1 MINQRKAILPI
12 ILLFLFVNIFLL
24 LAKNLLTKYGL
35 DREVLIVANI
45 ICVVINALAFF
56 IQRKSLQNKNPSA
69 FVRAVMGGI
78 LLKMMVCIIAVFIYV
93 STIKTVN
100 KLSILIAMG
109 LYIVYMAIEIAAIL
123 KLNKQKNA

>member
-1 MINQRKAILPI
+1 
-12 ILLFLFVNIFLL
+12 
-24 LAKNLLTKYGL
+24 
-35 DREVLIVANI
+35 
-45 ICVVINALAFF
+45 
-56 IQRKSLQNKNPSA
+56 
-69 FVRAVMGGI
+69 MGGI

>member
-12 ILLFLFVNIFLL
+12 ILLFLFVNSFLL

-56 IQRKSLQNKNPSA
+56 IQRKSLQNKN
-69 FVRAVMGGI
+69 
-78 LLKMMVCIIAVFIYV
+78 
-93 STIKTVN
+93 
-100 KLSILIAMG
+100 
-109 LYIVYMAIEIAAIL
+109 AI
-123 KLNKQKNA
+123 